1 MVRSRHLYLGVWEFR
16 APDGGAHRKEH
27 PLRRVIKLASLTLVG
42 AVALGIVVVIYSCSS
57 TYGNSG
63 A

>member
-1 MVRSRHLYLGVWEFR
+1 MGYLVG
-16 APDGGAHRKEH
+16 
-27 PLRRVIKLASLTLVG
+27 LVG

-63 A
+63 G